1 MGFFFFCIHLIT
13 IFVIRYFKILIRE
26 NFPLHY
32 IRLRLINGRPCAEN
46 FINRSINLKTQ
57 NMKTLLRTFPLLV
70 VFSVF
75 AVVAN
80 AQLYNTT
87 QTNCTNVSGGTINFN
102 FTNLGTPAGDGTL
115 TLQYHGDLDLST
127 ETFDLL
133 DENNNVIAAGLTTT
147 AQCSGQGTSTFTIP
161 VGDLIAWSAN
171 GSIDFSAEGSTAVS
185 ANICNCTF
193 GGSGASA
200 SFSVTMTL
208 EYPEV
213 TGPDDIGLTA
223 ILSPTLPSCN
233 TNPAVEVEITNT
245 GTNTVN
251 GFDVNWTLDGVA
263 QTPVNS
269 TAFLDTLNGSGA
281 SSTTVNLGNINVT
294 GNNEIIVWTS
304 NPNGTNDSNPVNDT
318 ASILVNSGLNGLYTV
333 GTPTSDYPTV
343 ADAENALLSFG
354 LCGPTTLEFPNGNF
368 TGTFDL
374 SNLNTTTTNT
384 LTIQGQGAANST
396 LASNDDFV
404 IGLDGMKHITI
415 KNLYIENTNSADDHH
430 GVFITN
436 QSDSIT
442 IDSCTIEV
450 ANSTLNLQPV
460 FAGNSPTNQFGD
472 GENVSNLTISNSE
485 LRGGDAG
492 LNIQGDDANG
502 VNSHSQNL
510 VLTNTRITNFT
521 TYGIYLQWAL
531 NPTIE
536 NCVIDSATNSLGDGM
551 FLLDIQEFNISG
563 NEIKEMPDYGI
574 YISDGNSNF
583 TPASRG
589 LISNNMITA
598 GDEGMYFFDLHETDI
613 FHNSVLAVD
622 DAAYGND
629 LQSVDVRNN
638 IFVSSDGYSVY
649 YADSSPFG
657 TIDYNIYHHTT
668 TTDYIYFGGTVL
680 SSLQDIV
687 NLDPTQNQNALVG
700 DPTFVSNTDLHV
712 TGVLASNVGDNS
724 VGITVDIDGDTRPDP
739 TSTIVDIGADEFIVP
754 ADDASM
760 SAFNSPGF
768 PYCSGDS
775 AVVVSFTNVGTD
787 TLTSVDLNFSVNGG
801 AVSTVN
807 WTGVLNPAEDTTNVF
822 IANNLAGAF
831 NDLDTLVAWTSNPNG
846 VPDINTSFDTIT
858 YVIRTGLNGTYTI
871 DPASATADYASFT
884 EAAND
889 LAQRGVCGPTTFE
902 AVPGTYTERLT
913 LEEYVGASATNT
925 VTFTSTTGDSTDVIL
940 TEAATAFGENY
951 VVLLSGG
958 DYFRFANMTIEH
970 SAASSYGRVFEYEG
984 GASHNVIEHCEIV
997 GNSGNSTSFN
1007 YALIYSNPDLDNYNT
1022 FRNNVFRNG
1031 SYGIYWFANSTTEL
1045 EKGTLIEG
1053 NDFIDQYWYGMTINE
1068 QDSLVIRNNYITSTS
1083 SYTGISYGIDVDDSR
1098 NYILIENNHIVSD
1111 INSEFPTYGIHL
1123 EDNEASFTEPM
1134 LVINNRVLVSDPGA
1148 SVYAIDVDD
1157 QLFAR
1162 VENNTAIV
1170 AQGGSF
1176 SRAGYFQS
1184 SSSGVELYNN
1194 IFANYGDGY
1203 ALYELSGAIQNSDHN
1218 VLYSAVGEVAYS
1230 SGALF
1235 NLAAWQ
1241 STTGFDANSMEL
1253 DPTFSD
1259 SIEMTLCLDTLDG
1272 AALNTGN
1279 VMADFE
1285 NDMRGASYDIGAD
1298 EFTAINNFTL
1308 GDDFVL
1314 CDANDT
1320 VFSVSTFD
1328 TVVWNQVDTTANY
1341 TIQGAGSFRV
1351 DVFSACG
1358 TATDTVLVIGQ
1369 EASSLPSLQNICADE
1384 TAQITTGIT
1393 APVSVMWSTGEIS
1406 DSIAVSAAGQIN
1418 VEVVDTVGCVT
1429 MDSITITQS
1438 PAVDIPDSLDLCEG
1452 TIDFLNPGI
1461 SGNYQ
1466 WQDGSTGSTI
1476 TVNQDGTYSVT
1487 VTDQFSCVSSDTTEV
1502 IEIPQPDASFT
1513 SNTSFITAEFFST
1526 NQNGVTYT
1534 WDFGDG
1540 TTGTGANAYHI
1551 YDWQGIFT
1559 VTLTASNQCDT
1570 VTIEQEVEVKVTTSV
1585 EEASAAQNVNVFP
1598 NPNNGNFN
1606 VALELSNDS
1615 EVIIE
1620 LFDLQGRLLKM
1631 EQLGRVNGTIQH
1643 NMNVTELAQG
1653 IYILKT
1659 TIGDEASTHRISIQ

>member
-1 MGFFFFCIHLIT
+1 
-13 IFVIRYFKILIRE
+13 
-26 NFPLHY
+26 
-32 IRLRLINGRPCAEN
+32 
-46 FINRSINLKTQ
+46 
-57 NMKTLLRTFPLLV
+57 MKTLLSVFPLLIAFV
-70 VFSVF
+70 LASFTSFS
-75 AVVAN
+75 
-80 AQLYNTT
+80 QGYNSTIS
-87 QTNCTNVSGGTINFN
+87 NCTNVSAGSMNFS
-102 FTNLGTPAGDGTL
+102 FTNLGTPGGDGTL
-115 TLQYHGDLDLST
+115 TLQFHGDLENQGID
-127 ETFDLL
+127 EYFDLI
-133 DENNNVIAAGLTTT
+133 DETNNVLGSQLNVWGPFANQCGL
-147 AQCSGQGTSTFTIP
+147 QGTATYTIP
-161 VGDLIAWSAN
+161 VADLANWSAN
-171 GSIDFSAEGSTAVS
+171 GSIDFTTQAASGVST
-185 ANICNCTF
+185 NICNCTF
-193 GGSGASA
+193 GGTGASA
-200 SFSVTMTL
+200 SYSVTMTL
-208 EYPEV
+208 QYPEV
-213 TGPDDIGLTA
+213 TGPDDIALTA

-251 GFDVNWTLDGVA
+251 GFDVNWTFDGNP

-269 TAFLDTLNGSGA
+269 SAFLDTLNGSGS

-304 NPNGTNDSNPVNDT
+304 NPNGTNDSNPINDS
-318 ASILVNSGLNGLYTV
+318 ASILVNSGLNGTYSV

-343 ADAENALLSFG
+343 ADAENALINFG
-354 LCGPTTLEFPNGNF
+354 LCGPTIMEFPNGNF
-368 TGTFDL
+368 TGSFDL
-374 SNLNTTTTNT
+374 SSLNTTATNT
-384 LTIQGQGAANST
+384 LTIQGQGAASTT

-404 IGLDGMKHITI
+404 IGLNGMKHITI

-460 FAGNSPTNQFGD
+460 FAGNSPTDQFGD
-472 GENVSNLTISNSE
+472 GENVNNLTISNSE

-521 TYGIYLQWAL
+521 TYGIYLQWAQ

-536 NCVIDSATNSLGDGM
+536 NCVIDSATNNLADGM

-563 NEIKEMPDYGI
+563 NEIKEMQDYGI

-583 TPASRG
+583 TPNSRG

-598 GDEGMYFFDLHETDI
+598 GDEGLYFFDVHETDV
-613 FHNSVLAVD
+613 FHNSILSVD

-629 LQSVDVRNN
+629 LQNLDVRNN
-638 IFVSSDGYSVY
+638 IFVSSDGYAVYSVD
-649 YADSSPFG
+649 ATPIG
-657 TIDYNIYHHTT
+657 TIDYNIYHNSTS
-668 TTDYIYFGGTVL
+668 TDLIYYGGATATN
-680 SSLQDIV
+680 LQEII
-687 NLDPTQNQNALVG
+687 NLDPTQNQNSLVG

-739 TSTIVDIGADEFIVP
+739 NSTIVDIGADEFIVP
-754 ADDASM
+754 ADDASLT
-760 SAFNSPGF
+760 AINSPSA
-768 PYCSGDS
+768 PYCTGDS
-775 AVVVSFTNVGTD
+775 AVFVTFINSGTD
-787 TLTSVDLNFSVNGG
+787 TLTSVELNFTINGG
-801 AVSTVN
+801 PVTTTTWN
-807 WTGVLNPAEDTTNVF
+807 GVLNPTEDSANVF
-822 IANNLAGAF
+822 IANNPAGAF

-846 VPDINTSFDTIT
+846 VPDLSADFDTVT
-858 YVIRTGLNGTYTI
+858 MVISSGLAGTYSI
-871 DPASATADYASFT
+871 DPSSATADYASFT
-884 EAAND
+884 EAVND
-889 LAQRGVCGPTTFE
+889 LAQRGVCGPTVFE
-902 AVPGTYTERLT
+902 AVPGTYTEKII
-913 LEEYVGASATNT
+913 LEEFVGASATNT

-940 TEAATAFGENY
+940 TEAATAFADNY
-951 VVLLSGG
+951 VVRISGG
-958 DYFRFANMTIEH
+958 DHFRFSNMTIEH
-970 SAASSYGRVFEYEG
+970 STAASYGRVFEFEG
-984 GASHNVIEHCEIV
+984 EANNNIIEHCEIIGKV
-997 GNSGNSTSFN
+997 STSTSTN
-1007 YALIYSNPDLDNYNT
+1007 YAVIYSNTDLDNHNT
-1022 FRNNVFRNG
+1022 FRNNVIRNG
-1031 SYGIYWFANSTTEL
+1031 SYGLYWYGISITQL
-1045 EKGTLIEG
+1045 EEGTVIDG
-1053 NDFIDQYWYGMTINE
+1053 NDFIDQYWYGMSINE
-1068 QDSLVIRNNYITSTS
+1068 QDSVTIRDNYMTSNT
-1083 SYTGISYGIDVDDSR
+1083 SYTGTSYGIDVDDCR

-1111 INSEFPTYGIHL
+1111 INSEFPTYGMHL

-1148 SVYAIDVDD
+1148 SVYGIDIDD

-1184 SSSGVELYNN
+1184 ASSGVELYNN
-1194 IFANYGDGY
+1194 IFANYADGY
-1203 ALYELSGAIQNSDHN
+1203 ALYELSGAIQNSDYN

-1230 SGALF
+1230 GGALF

-1298 EFTAINNFTL
+1298 EFTAISNFTL

-1320 VFSVSTFD
+1320 VFSVFTFD
-1328 TVVWNQVDTTANY
+1328 TVVWNQVDTTASY

-1358 TATDTVLVIGQ
+1358 TATDTIVVIGQ
-1369 EASSLPSLQNICADE
+1369 EASALPSTLNICADE
-1384 TAQITTGIT
+1384 TAEISTGIT
-1393 APVSVMWSTGEIS
+1393 TPASVMWSTGAMS
-1406 DSIAVSAAGQIN
+1406 DSIAVSSAGQFN
-1418 VEVVDTVGCVT
+1418 VEVIDTVGCVT

-1461 SGNYQ
+1461 SGNYI
-1466 WQDGSTGSTI
+1466 WQDNSTGSTI
-1476 TVNQDGTYSVT
+1476 TVDQAGVYSVT
-1487 VTDQFSCVSSDTTEV
+1487 VTDQFNCVSSDTTEV
-1502 IEIPQPDASFT
+1502 VEIPQPDANFTTNASFL
-1513 SNTSFITAEFFST
+1513 TAEFFSA
-1526 NQNGVTYT
+1526 NQTGVNYD

-1551 YDWQGIFT
+1551 YDWKGIFT
-1559 VTLTASNQCDT
+1559 VTLTAYNECDT
-1570 VTIEQEVEVKVTTSV
+1570 ITVEQEVEVKVTTSV
-1585 EEASAAQNVNVFP
+1585 EEASAAHNVNVFP

-1606 VALELSNDS
+1606 VALELSNDR
-1615 EVIIE
+1615 EVTLE
-1620 LFDLQGRLLKM
+1620 LFDLQGRMLTT
-1631 EQLGRVNGTIQH
+1631 EQLGKVNGTVQH
-1643 NMNVTELAQG
+1643 AMNVTQLAQG
-1653 IYILKT
+1653 VYILKT
-1659 TIGDEASTHRISIQ
+1659 TIGDEVSTHRISIQ